1 MKNNFRFTTKKG
13 ALRIREMVVFAMLAA
28 VMFCSKV
35 IMEAIPNVHLL
46 GALTMAYTLAFRV
59 KALIPLYLYVMINGV
74 YAGFAPWWIP
84 YLYIWAILWAVTML
98 LPRNMPKKLAAVVYP
113 VVCCLHGLGFG
124 VLYAPAQALMFGFD
138 LRQTLAWIAAGTPW
152 DLVHC
157 LGNLAAGLLILP
169 MAELLKKLAKQ
180 LKL

>member
-98 LPRNMPKKLAAVVYP
+98 LPRNMPEKVGRVVYP
-113 VVCCLHGLGFG
+113 TVCCLYGLSFG
-124 VLYAPAQALMFGFD
+124 VLYAPGQ
-138 LRQTLAWIAAGTPW
+138 AWIYGLSGAQTVAWILRGIPA
-152 DLVHC
+152 DLLHGV
-157 LGNLAAGLLILP
+157 GNAVAGLLILP
-169 MAELLKKLAKQ
+169 LSKLLTRLMRGNA
-180 LKL
+180 